1 MSELIDNRKLKI
13 EQLTAYAL
21 GVLDGENGAELYRQ
35 YKTVLETAEP
45 RDVITV
51 VDALVKTN
59 EEMDEIK
66 RAVNKI
72 LNIFYE
78 ALKSKGKF
86 EPRENGFLY
95 FLMKENREMEKR
107 MDRLRARVKAIFKE
121 KDPKNALL
129 KLKDEIKGDLLD
141 LQEYEKHYAKKEN
154 IFFPYFEKYFED
166 FRCLKVMWSMH
177 DDARRI
183 IKSLLGN
190 LDQDEPLISQ
200 FNMEIGKLYFSILPL
215 IFREEY
221 ILYPMANRTLLPVH
235 FEEMLLQSKE
245 IGFSYI
251 ELPEGFS
258 FGDDAVKK
266 QEDKALESGLI
277 DLGTG
282 KLNVKEISML
292 FNHLPVD
299 ITYVD
304 ENDEVKYFSTPKDR
318 FFVRSGAIIG
328 RKVQNCHPH
337 ESVDVVNKIVASFKS
352 GEKSVATFWIN
363 IKGKFILIRYFAVH
377 DDSGNYKGVL
387 EVSQDVTEIR
397 KLEGER
403 RLLDWK

>member
-1 MSELIDNRKLKI
+1 L
-13 EQLTAYAL
+13 
-21 GVLDGENGAELYRQ
+21 EN
-35 YKTVLETAEP
+35 LE
-45 RDVITV
+45 
-51 VDALVKTN
+51 
-59 EEMDEIK
+59 
-66 RAVNKI
+66 
-72 LNIFYE
+72 
-78 ALKSKGKF
+78 
-86 EPRENGFLY
+86 
-95 FLMKENREMEKR
+95 
-107 MDRLRARVKAIFKE
+107 
-121 KDPKNALL
+121 
-129 KLKDEIKGDLLD
+129 
-141 LQEYEKHYAKKEN
+141 
-154 IFFPYFEKYFED
+154 
-166 FRCLKVMWSMH
+166 
-177 DDARRI
+177 
-183 IKSLLGN
+183 
-190 LDQDEPLISQ
+190 QDEPFISQ
-200 FNMEIGKLYFSILPL
+200 FNMEIGKLFFAILPE

-235 FEEMLLQSKE
+235 FDEMLMQSEE

-258 FGDDAVKK
+258 FGKAVEKK
-266 QEDKALESGLI
+266 QEEALGSGLV

-282 KLNVKEISML
+282 KLKVKDISML

-352 GEKSVATFWIN
+352 GEKSEATFWIN

-377 DDSGNYKGVL
+377 DVEGNYKGVL

>member
-13 EQLTAYAL
+13 EKLTTYAL
-21 GVLDGENGAELYRQ
+21 GVLDGENGAELYQQ
-35 YKTVLETAEP
+35 YKEVLKTVEP

-51 VDALVKTN
+51 VDELVKTD

-78 ALKSKGKF
+78 SLKAKGRF
-86 EPRENGFLY
+86 EPDVNSFLY
-95 FLMKENREMEKR
+95 LLMQENREVEKCL
-107 MDRLRARVKAIFKE
+107 DKLKVNVKKIFKE
-121 KDPKNALL
+121 KEPKSELM
-129 KLKDEIKGDLLD
+129 KLKDEIRGELLD
-141 LQEYEKHYAKKEN
+141 LQEYEKHYLKKEN

-177 DDARRI
+177 DDARQI
-183 IKSLLGN
+183 IKDLLEN
-190 LDQDEPLISQ
+190 LEQDEPFISQ
-200 FNMEIGKLYFSILPL
+200 FNMDIGKLFFAIKPI

-221 ILYPMANRTLLPVH
+221 ILFPMAELTLLPTH
-235 FEEMLLQSKE
+235 FEEMLLQSEE

-251 ELPEGFS
+251 DLPKDFS
-258 FGDDAVKK
+258 FGKK
-266 QEDKALESGLI
+266 AEKKLEENALESGFV

-282 KLNVKEISML
+282 KLKVKDISLL

-337 ESVDVVNKIVASFKS
+337 ESVDVVTKIINSFKS
-352 GEKSVATFWIN
+352 GEKSEATFWIN

-377 DDSGNYKGVL
+377 DDQGNYKGVL

>member
-13 EQLTAYAL
+13 EKLTTYAL

-35 YKTVLETAEP
+35 YKDVLKTVEP

-51 VDALVKTN
+51 VDELVKTN

-78 ALKSKGKF
+78 ALKAKGKF
-86 EPRENGFLY
+86 EPEENGFLY
-95 FLMKENREMEKR
+95 LLMQENREMEKR
-107 MDRLRARVKAIFKE
+107 MDNLRVNIKKIFKQ
-121 KDPKNALL
+121 KDPKSELI
-129 KLKDEIKGDLLD
+129 KMKDEIKAGLLD

-154 IFFPYFEKYFED
+154 VFFPYIETHFPD

-177 DDARRI
+177 DDARQI
-183 IKSLLGN
+183 IKSLLEN
-190 LDQDEPLISQ
+190 LEQDEPLISQ
-200 FNMEIGKLYFSILPL
+200 FNMEIGKLFFAIKPV

-221 ILYPMANRTLLPVH
+221 ILYPMALRTLLPVH
-235 FEEMLLQSKE
+235 FKEMLLQSEE

-251 ELPEGFS
+251 NLPKGFS
-258 FGDDAVKK
+258 FGKK
-266 QEDKALESGLI
+266 AEKISEENAMDSGLV

-282 KLNVKEISML
+282 KLKVKEISLL

-337 ESVDVVNKIVASFKS
+337 ESVDVVVKIVDSFKS
-352 GEKSVATFWIN
+352 GEKSEATFWIN
-363 IKGKFILIRYFAVH
+363 IKGKFILIRYFAVR
-377 DDSGNYKGVL
+377 DEQGNYKGVL

-403 RLLDWK
+403 RLLNWK

>member
-1 MSELIDNRKLKI
+1 MSELIDNRKIKI
-13 EQLTAYAL
+13 EKLTSYAL
-21 GVLDGENGAELYRQ
+21 GILDGENGAELYKQ
-35 YKTVLETAEP
+35 YKDILETVEP

-51 VDALVKTN
+51 VDEMVKTN

-86 EPRENGFLY
+86 EPKENGFLY
-95 FLMKENREMEKR
+95 LLMKENREMEKR
-107 MDRLRARVKAIFKE
+107 MDRLRANVKRIFKE
-121 KDPKNALL
+121 KDPKSELM
-129 KLKDEIKGDLLD
+129 KLKDEIRGELLD
-141 LQEYEKHYAKKEN
+141 LKEYEKHYAKKEN
-154 IFFPYFEKYFED
+154 VFFPYFEKYFKD

-183 IKSLLGN
+183 IKSLLEN
-190 LDQDEPLISQ
+190 LELDEPLISQ
-200 FNMEIGKLYFSILPL
+200 FNMEIGKLFFAILPV

-221 ILYPMANRTLLPVH
+221 ILYPMAKRTLLPVH
-235 FEEMLLQSKE
+235 FDEMLMQSEE

-258 FGDDAVKK
+258 FGKAVEKK
-266 QEDKALESGLI
+266 QEEALGSGLV

-282 KLNVKEISML
+282 KLKVKDISML

-352 GEKSVATFWIN
+352 GEKSEATFWIN

-377 DDSGNYKGVL
+377 DVEGNYKGVL

>member
-13 EQLTAYAL
+13 EKLTDYAL

-35 YKTVLETAEP
+35 YKDVLETVEP

-51 VDALVKTN
+51 VDELVKTN

-86 EPRENGFLY
+86 EPKENGFLY
-95 FLMKENREMEKR
+95 LLMKENREMEKR
-107 MDRLRARVKAIFKE
+107 MDKLRANVKRIFKE
-121 KDPKNALL
+121 KDPKSELL
-129 KLKDEIKGDLLD
+129 KLKDKIKGELLD

-154 IFFPYFEKYFED
+154 VFFPYFEQYFED

-183 IKSLLGN
+183 IKSLLEN
-190 LDQDEPLISQ
+190 LEQDEPFISQ
-200 FNMEIGKLYFSILPL
+200 FNMEIGKLYFSILPV

-235 FEEMLLQSKE
+235 FDEMLLQSKE

-258 FGDDAVKK
+258 FGKAVEKK
-266 QEDKALESGLI
+266 QEEVLESGI
-277 DLGTG
+277 VDLGTG
-282 KLNVKEISML
+282 KLKVKDISML

-352 GEKSVATFWIN
+352 GEKSEATFWIN
-363 IKGKFILIRYFAVH
+363 IKGKFILIRYFAIH

-403 RLLDWK
+403 RLLDWE